1 MDDMTADIRFV
12 TLAATLRPRLGAVM
26 NWAAGGDVVATARSF
41 IEERSSRL
49 DTLLS
54 GVLVRAIAALERYIR
69 QLVEDAVNTAA
80 TNAKTYERL
89 SETISQ
95 RNMVLTGR
103 VLASSDTPRDH
114 LSFDYE
120 QLIENLASCRAGRT
134 EFRLNGSAFAA
145 VVTNAS
151 PTVVE
156 RALKSVD
163 IENWLDAVGR
173 DATLEPLVKRRS
185 RAIRPSGLNSAS
197 LSFGGGIK
205 LRTAVTKRPFS
216 LRKCFKKVST
226 SSVLL
231 RWHSI
236 ARFTHSWQSG
246 RRPDF
251 GTTGRRWPSN
261 HRGLMSRAR

>member
-1 MDDMTADIRFV
+1 MPTALQEFNARMDDIRFV

-26 NWAAGGDVVATARSF
+26 NWNAGGDVVATARSF

-49 DTLLS
+49 DTLLA
-54 GVLVRAIAALERYIR
+54 GVLVRAMAALERYIR

-103 VLASSDTPRDH
+103 VLASSDTPRAH

-120 QLIENLASCRAGRT
+120 QLIENLASCRAGGT

-145 VVTNAS
+145 LVTNAS

-163 IENWLDAVGR
+163 IEDWLDAVGK
-173 DATLEPLVKRRS
+173 DATLKTLCDTKKPRDTAKRIEQRLLELWRWRNQIAHGGDQEAVLS
-185 RAIRPSGLNSAS
+185 AEVLQKSVDFIRAFAMALDREVYAQLA
-197 LSFGGGIK
+197 
-205 LRTAVTKRPFS
+205 KR
-216 LRKCFKKVST
+216 K
-226 SSVLL
+226 
-231 RWHSI
+231 
-236 ARFTHSWQSG
+236 A
-246 RRPDF
+246 
-251 GTTGRRWPSN
+251 
-261 HRGLMSRAR
+261 A